1 MSNDNPS
8 LAMFEQ
14 FALVARALG
23 HPYRLQ
29 LLQLL
34 GQGETAVE
42 ILAQR
47 AGLTVGNASQHLQRL
62 RRGGLVVARKDG
74 QRVIYRLADDAV
86 LDLLGALRTIAERSL
101 AEVALLIQSY
111 FRERDGLEPLSRTE
125 LLRRIR
131 EKQVTVLDVRS
142 PQEFAS
148 GHLPRAIN
156 VPLQDLRRRLK
167 ELPSSRQ
174 IVAYCRGPYCLF
186 SYEAVAELRKHGY
199 QALRLEDGYPEWK
212 AAGLPIEASDA
223 DEGDEVQVADSRVS
237 KRDTELPPTAT

>member
-14 FALVARALG
+14 FATVARALG

-29 LLQLL
+29 LAQLL

-42 ILAQR
+42 VLAQR
-47 AGLTVGNASQHLQRL
+47 AGMTIGNASQHLQRL
-62 RRGGLVVARKDG
+62 RRGGLVVARKHG
-74 QRVIYRLADDAV
+74 QRVLYRLADDAV
-86 LDLLGALRTIAERSL
+86 LDLLGALRTIAERNL
-101 AEVALLIQSY
+101 AEVRQLIQSY

-156 VPLQDLRRRLK
+156 VPLQDLKRRLK

-223 DEGDEVQVADSRVS
+223 DEGNEVQVAY
-237 KRDTELPPTAT
+237 